1 MDGKPDYPVSAR
13 LCERAK
19 SPEKRKHLQALGWKF
34 LQGVAL
40 AGGSFVVDLLQQH
53 LGS

>member
-1 MDGKPDYPVSAR
+1 MDIKSKQPVGAKP
-13 LCERAK
+13 CKQGK
-19 SPEKRKHLQALGWKF
+19 SPEMRKHLQALVWKF

-40 AGGSFVVDLLQQH
+40 AEGSLLGDLLRQH

>member
-1 MDGKPDYPVSAR
+1 MDDKPKQSVGAK

-19 SPEKRKHLQALGWKF
+19 SPETRKHLQALVWKF

-40 AGGSFVVDLLQQH
+40 AEGSSVAHLLRQH